1 MKNAKTA
8 TTLIALAVAG
18 NLLLSSCT
26 KTEPTNT
33 SAETVPETTAATT
46 AAPETE
52 EPEETTTETTKE
64 MPHIFFSTNYEE
76 ITLDGNPDS
85 HYITTDYCYLESE
98 KYFLLMEAGIDLP
111 GDFADNVDMIIDELE
126 KELGMD
132 IMNPDYD
139 YSLAGIIDMSIYYD
153 GFNPWFDWKLGT
165 KLPIFLMVDT
175 DFNGWV
181 SCGDGEMAC
190 IVDYGLYSDDGW
202 NEALPNCP
210 YEIDRPGYIDYSVIA
225 HELTHSITDRCHDMN
240 SIMTEGIASYME
252 RHIIDV
258 LADENPAFAA
268 VRDNMYLYDYGITEA
283 VNADNSERL
292 FIESYEE
299 DGGPQGCAEYV
310 HGRYFCQFLLEQYGE
325 GFLIQYINEVKKFTF
340 ENRYGYFN
348 AEEKV
353 YFAEAMKNAF
363 GDDIFIRF
371 GDWCVENNVLQEL
384 DGVFPMPD

>member
-1 MKNAKTA
+1 MKNTKTT
-8 TTLIALAVAG
+8 TTLLALAVVG
-18 NLLLSSCT
+18 NLLLCSCT
-26 KTEPTNT
+26 KTVETT
-33 SAETVPETTAATT
+33 SAPTETA
-46 AAPETE
+46 
-52 EPEETTTETTKE
+52 EETTTATTTVEETEETTYETTKE
-64 MPHIFFSTNYEE
+64 MPHVFFSTNYEE

-85 HYITTDYCYLESE
+85 HFVTTDYCYLESE
-98 KYFLLMEAGIDLP
+98 KYYLLMEAGLDLP
-111 GDFADNVDMIIDELE
+111 GDFAANVDMIIDELE
-126 KELGMD
+126 KELGMEL
-132 IMNPDYD
+132 MTPDYD
-139 YSLAGIIDMSIYYD
+139 YSLAGIIDNSIYYD

-181 SCGDGEMAC
+181 SCGDGEFAC

-202 NEALPNCP
+202 NEAVPNCP

-258 LADENPAFAA
+258 LADQNPAFAV
-268 VRDNMYLYDYGITEA
+268 VRDNRYLYDYGITEA
-283 VNADNSERL
+283 VNAENSERL

-310 HGRYFCQFLLEQYGE
+310 HGRYFCEFLLEQYGE
-325 GFLIQYINEVKKFTF
+325 GFLLKYMDEVKKYTF
-340 ENRYGYFN
+340 ENNYGYFT

-353 YFAEAMKNAF
+353 YLAEAMKSAF
-363 GDDIFIRF
+363 GEDIFVRF
-371 GDWCVENNVLQEL
+371 GDWCVANNVLQEL
-384 DGVFPMPD
+384 DGIFPIPEY